1 MLGKCSYNV
10 MIYNWVGMIDHGT
23 LLDCLS
29 SWFNAG
35 GVVLDSFKSYLSDCV
50 KIDSILSDSK

>member
-29 SWFNAG
+29 SWFKTG
-35 GVVLDSFKSYLSDCV
+35 KKLDLVDPVAC
-50 KIDSILSDSK
+50 LAQ